1 MGDRARQL
9 VFWPDLNQSILQ
21 CRAQCTTCTKT
32 APSQPAAPPTP
43 LPEPEYPFQYVV
55 SDFFEHAGCNYFL
68 FCDRYS
74 NWLSVYRSKKSTT
87 AAVITQLRSYISTFG
102 VMDELGTDRGSVYTS
117 SEFRSFLNC
126 FGIRHRVSSAYN
138 PHSNQRA
145 EGAVKAA
152 KRLIRDN
159 TGPDGSLD
167 TNSFLAALLMHRNT
181 PASDTKMSPA
191 EVLFGRRL
199 KDLLPIHPEKLR
211 LNPEWHK
218 MLQQREVALAHRHV
232 KRGGELE
239 EHTRKLR
246 PLNLG
251 ETVAVQNCQGKTP
264 GRWDCTGKVVECQD
278 FNKYTVKMDGSGR
291 LSCRN
296 RQFLRPI
303 LPYRKV
309 PLDPEE
315 SAEAEGTR
323 RSARVVARQRRFL
336 EGAGEGSG

>member
-1 MGDRARQL
+1 MY
-9 VFWPDLNQSILQ
+9 
-21 CRAQCTTCTKT
+21 TC
-32 APSQPAAPPTP
+32 
-43 LPEPEYPFQYVV
+43 
-55 SDFFEHAGCNYFL
+55 
-68 FCDRYS
+68 
-74 NWLSVYRSKKSTT
+74 
-87 AAVITQLRSYISTFG
+87 
-102 VMDELGTDRGSVYTS
+102 

-126 FGIRHRVSSAYN
+126 FGIRHRISSAYN

-181 PASDTKMSPA
+181 PASDTKMSPT
-191 EVLFGRRL
+191 EVLFGRHL
-199 KDLLPIHPEKLR
+199 KDLLPITPDKLR

-218 MLQQREVALAHRHV
+218 MLQQREVALARRHV
-232 KRGGELE
+232 RRGGELE

-246 PLNLG
+246 PLTVG

-264 GRWDCTGKVVECQD
+264 GRWDCTGTVVECED
-278 FNKYTVKMDGSGR
+278 FNKYTVKMDGTGR

-303 LPYRKV
+303 VPYRKV
-309 PLDPEE
+309 SPDTGPVANTEE
-315 SAEAEGTR
+315 TTR
-323 RSARVVARQRRFL
+323 HSARIAAKQQRFL
-336 EGAGEGSG
+336 KENGKRKY